1 MCIRDSNWTNSKA
14 AANYLWQP
22 NINQLHMMTNMQ
34 NSSYYNSAGHIYY
47 RNGTYDGTAASS
59 DWYRPI
65 KGIPINPN
73 LIPCPYYLPDDFVLI
88 QVGSTPGT
96 THYRSGDTIT
106 VVSGVEIYT
115 IIYACYDR
123 LEDGADMGTDNIVTG
138 MLLCARTT

>member
-1 MCIRDSNWTNSKA
+1 MCIRDSSKA
-14 AANYLWQP
+14 AAIYLWEP
-22 NINQLHMMTNMQ
+22 NINQLTMMTNMEY
-34 NSSYYNSAGHIYY
+34 SSYYNAAGHIYY

-59 DWYRPI
+59 DWYRPV

-115 IIYACYDR
+115 IIYACYNR
-123 LEDGADMGTDNIVTG
+123 LEDGADMEIII
-138 MLLCARTT
+138 L